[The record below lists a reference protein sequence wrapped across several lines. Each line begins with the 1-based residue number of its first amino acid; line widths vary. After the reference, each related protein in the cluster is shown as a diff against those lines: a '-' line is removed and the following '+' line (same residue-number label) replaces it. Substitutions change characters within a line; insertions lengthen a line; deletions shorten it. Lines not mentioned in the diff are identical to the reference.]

1 MGCNNTVGDGLRAR
15 AIPALSNNET
25 MIAWLSVSLT
35 QSDVLVLTFEDPE
48 SIHPFLLIA
57 LLML

>member
-35 QSDVLVLTFEDPE
+35 QSDVFVLTFEDPE